1 MQPDPTH
8 SAPGKQPAHVEAR
21 SLHRD
26 HATGDSVVRDWEA
39 LRASSEF
46 RELMAA
52 KYRFIIPAT
61 VFFLAFYLLL
71 PLGDAFAPEL
81 MKTNVFGHINIAYLF
96 ALCQFLMTWTVT
108 YLYIH
113 RAETVFDKLAAN
125 VRRMAGQVE
134 A

>member
-8 SAPGKQPAHVEAR
+8 SAPRQEAAKAEPR

-26 HATGDSVVRDWEA
+26 HATGDSVIRDWEE
-39 LRASSEF
+39 LRQSAEF
-46 RELMAA
+46 RDLMAA

-71 PLGDAFAPEL
+71 PLGDAFAPGL
-81 MKTNVFGHINIAYLF
+81 MKTDVFGHINIAYLF
-96 ALCQFLMTWTVT
+96 ALCQFLMTWTIT

-113 RAETVFDKLAAN
+113 RAETVFDGLAAK
-125 VRRMAGQVE
+125 VRRRAGQVE
-134 A
+134 G